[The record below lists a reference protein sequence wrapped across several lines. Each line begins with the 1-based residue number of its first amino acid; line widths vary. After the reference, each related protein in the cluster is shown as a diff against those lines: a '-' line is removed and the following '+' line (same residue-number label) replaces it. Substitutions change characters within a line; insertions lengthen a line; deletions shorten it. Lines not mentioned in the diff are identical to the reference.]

1 MAMIVRSRYP
11 ALSIPDLPL
20 TDFVLGHAAERGE
33 KPALVDGATGRTITY
48 AGLVDGVRRMAGG
61 LAGHGV
67 SQGDVVALFAP
78 NMPEWAIAFYGIASL
93 GGIVTT
99 INSLATGEEIDRQLR
114 DSGARFLITVPP
126 FLDRAAGPARAAGV
140 REVFVFGEADGATPV
155 ASLLAE
161 DAQQPRVTISPGD
174 LVALPYSSGTTGFP
188 KGVMLSHRNLVA
200 NVLQTGVGQDVR
212 EDETLIAILPFFHI
226 YGMSVILNLGL
237 SRGATIVT
245 MPKFELEPFLEA
257 MAQRR
262 VTRAFLVPP
271 IVLAL
276 AKHPAVDG
284 YDMSAL
290 QLIMSGAAPLD
301 AGLAGACAA
310 RLGCVVMQGYGLT
323 ETSPVVVITSERPG
337 MARAGSIGTLVP
349 NTEAVIVD
357 VATAEEL
364 GPGANGEICFRGPQV
379 MQGYLGNPEA
389 TARTIDEAGWLHTGD
404 IGHVD
409 ADGYFFIVD
418 RLKEL
423 IKYKGYQ
430 VPPAEL
436 EAILLSHPAV
446 ADAAVIPVPDEE
458 AGEIPKAFVV
468 LVDAA
473 FDAEALMPYVA
484 EHVAPYKRIRRVE
497 VIDAIPKSASGK
509 ILRRVLVERERE
521 ALAVGPG
528 A

>member
-1 MAMIVRSRYP
+1 MILRSPYP
-11 ALSIPDLPL
+11 DVSIPDQTL
-20 TDFVLGHAAERGE
+20 TAFVLEHAAERAD
-33 KPALVDGATGRTITY
+33 KPALIDGPSGRTLTY
-48 AGLVDGVRRMAGG
+48 AGLADGVRRMAGG
-61 LAGHGV
+61 LARHGV
-67 SQGDVVALFAP
+67 NQGDVVALFAP
-78 NMPEWAIAFYGIASL
+78 NMPEWAVAFHGIASL
-93 GGIVTT
+93 GAVVTT
-99 INSLATGEEIDRQLR
+99 INSLATSEEIERQLR
-114 DSGARFLITVPP
+114 DSGSRFLITIPP
-126 FLDRAAGPARAAGV
+126 FLDRAAEPARAAGL

-161 DAQQPRVTISPGD
+161 DAQPPLVSIAPAD
-174 LVALPYSSGTTGFP
+174 FVALPYSSGTTGFA

-200 NVLQTGVGQDVR
+200 NVLQTGAGQGVR

-226 YGMSVILNLGL
+226 YGMTVILNLGL
-237 SRGATIVT
+237 RHGATIVT
-245 MPKFELEPFLEA
+245 MPKFELEPFLQV

-276 AKHPAVDG
+276 AKQPAVDR
-284 YDMSAL
+284 YDLSAL
-290 QLIMSGAAPLD
+290 QLILSGAAPLD
-301 AGLAGACAA
+301 ASLANACST
-310 RLGCVVMQGYGLT
+310 RLGCEVMQGYGLT
-323 ETSPVVVITSERPG
+323 ETSPVTVITSDRPG
-337 MARAGSIGTLVP
+337 MSRPGSIGTLAP
-349 NTEAVIVD
+349 NTQAMIVD
-357 VATAEEL
+357 VATSQEL
-364 GPGANGEICFRGPQV
+364 GTGADGEICFRGPQV

-389 TARTIDEAGWLHTGD
+389 TAQTIDAAGWLHTGD

-436 EAILLSHPAV
+436 EALLLSHPAV
-446 ADAAVIPVPDEE
+446 ADAAVIPIPDEE

-468 LVDAA
+468 LADEA
-473 FDAEALMPYVA
+473 FDAQELMPYVA
-484 EHVAPYKRIRRVE
+484 EHVAPYKRIRQLE

-509 ILRRVLVERERE
+509 ILRRVLVERER
-521 ALAVGPG
+521 AAVGVGPP

>member
-1 MAMIVRSRYP
+1 MIVRSAYP
-11 ALSIPDLPL
+11 ELSIPDQPL
-20 TDFVLGHAAERGE
+20 TDFVLGQAAERGA
-33 KPALVDGATGRTITY
+33 KPALVDGPTGRTITY
-48 AGLVDGVRRMAGG
+48 AGLADDVRRMAGG
-61 LAGHGV
+61 LARHGV

-78 NMPEWAIAFYGIASL
+78 NAPEWATAFYGIASM
-93 GGIVTT
+93 GAVVTT

-126 FLDRAAGPARAAGV
+126 FIDRAAEPARAAGV
-140 REVFVFGEADGATPV
+140 REVFVFGEADGATAV

-161 DAQQPRVTISPGD
+161 DAEPPRVTISPSD
-174 LVALPYSSGTTGFP
+174 LVVLPYSSGTTGFA

-200 NVLQTGVGQDVR
+200 NVLQTGVGQDVG
-212 EDETLIAILPFFHI
+212 EDETLVAILPFFHI

-245 MPKFELEPFLEA
+245 MPKFELEAFLEV
-257 MAQRR
+257 MARRR

-276 AKHPAVDG
+276 AKHPSVDG

-290 QLIMSGAAPLD
+290 RLIMSGAAPLD
-301 AGLAGACAA
+301 ATLANACAA

-323 ETSPVVVITSERPG
+323 ETSPVTVITSDRPG

-349 NTEAVIVD
+349 NTEAMIVD
-357 VATAEEL
+357 VATADEL
-364 GPGANGEICFRGPQV
+364 GPDADGEICFRGPQV
-379 MQGYLGNPEA
+379 MQGYLRNPEA
-389 TARTIDEAGWLHTGD
+389 TARTIDADGWLHTGD

-468 LVDAA
+468 LADPT

-484 EHVAPYKRIRRVE
+484 EHVAPYKRVRRVE
-497 VIDAIPKSASGK
+497 VIEAIPKSASGK
-509 ILRRVLVERERE
+509 ILRRVLVERER
-521 ALAVGPG
+521 AAMAVGPG
-528 A
+528 V

>member
-1 MAMIVRSRYP
+1 
-11 ALSIPDLPL
+11 
-20 TDFVLGHAAERGE
+20 
-33 KPALVDGATGRTITY
+33 
-48 AGLVDGVRRMAGG
+48 
-61 LAGHGV
+61 
-67 SQGDVVALFAP
+67 
-78 NMPEWAIAFYGIASL
+78 
-93 GGIVTT
+93 
-99 INSLATGEEIDRQLR
+99 
-114 DSGARFLITVPP
+114 
-126 FLDRAAGPARAAGV
+126 
-140 REVFVFGEADGATPV
+140 
-155 ASLLAE
+155 
-161 DAQQPRVTISPGD
+161 
-174 LVALPYSSGTTGFP
+174 
-188 KGVMLSHRNLVA
+188 MLSHRNLVA
-200 NVLQTGVGQDVR
+200 NTLQTGVGQDVR
-212 EDETLIAILPFFHI
+212 DDETLIAILPFFHI

-284 YDMSAL
+284 YDLSAL

-301 AGLAGACAA
+301 ASLANACAV
-310 RLGCVVMQGYGLT
+310 RLGCAVMQGYGLT
-323 ETSPVVVITSERPG
+323 ETSPVVVITSDRPG
-337 MARAGSIGTLVP
+337 MGRAGSIGTLVP
-349 NTEAVIVD
+349 NTEAKVVD
-357 VATAEEL
+357 VATLEEL
-364 GPGANGEICFRGPQV
+364 GPGADGEICFRGPQV
-379 MQGYLGNPEA
+379 MQGYLRNPEA
-389 TARTIDEAGWLHTGD
+389 TARTIDADGWLHTGD

-409 ADGYFFIVD
+409 ADGFFFIVD

-446 ADAAVIPVPDEE
+446 SDAAVIPVPDEE

-468 LVDAA
+468 LSDPG
-473 FDAEALMPYVA
+473 FDAESLMAYVA

-509 ILRRVLVERERE
+509 ILRRVLVDRERA

-528 A
+528 V